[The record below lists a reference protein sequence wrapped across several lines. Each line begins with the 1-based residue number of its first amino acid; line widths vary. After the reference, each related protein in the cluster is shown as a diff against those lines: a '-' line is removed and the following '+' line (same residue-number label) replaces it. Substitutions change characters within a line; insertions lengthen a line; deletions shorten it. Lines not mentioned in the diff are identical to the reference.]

1 MSTPF
6 KRGFLQWMKAPHRCC
21 ALLSIRIVTIQY
33 PLSHYERKLI
43 RLLCSTIRN
52 LFAKATLLAELTWRR
67 PGWRPGHRSI
77 RGSFCL
83 TMVSLECRN
92 VRCRIYLFTF
102 HEQINVIIRK
112 DKIVVTK
119 HIVFH
124 CEERKQAAV
133 LALQATGREVFF
145 FFFFLLH
152 RVGASLRRVR
162 RPNTQRKWMW
172 CFIKTI
178 DLRVGSETL
187 LS

>member
-67 PGWRPGHRSI
+67 PGWRRGHRSI
-77 RGSFCL
+77 RGSLCL

-133 LALQATGREVFF
+133 LALQATGRELIFF
-145 FFFFLLH
+145 FCCIGWARAF
-152 RVGASLRRVR
+152 GGSD
-162 RPNTQRKWMW
+162 
-172 CFIKTI
+172 
-178 DLRVGSETL
+178 DLTHSGSECDAL
-187 LS
+187 LKRSIWELVLRLC